1 MGNYRE
7 FRQQTR
13 QKRRK
18 RALRRLLAFLLAAL
32 AVLGLAWVI
41 TWAIERIGGGGSG
54 APSGPAA
61 SEGQTGL
68 VGSVL
73 APLPMQVE
81 QGGTA
86 WQSVGPV
93 RQTGGYT
100 VVSPGAAALTLPE
113 RGLVDNSY
121 FADAVFLGDSVTE
134 GLDTYANPVK
144 GVAAVYGYRSAGPS
158 AILNR
163 TSLHNF
169 ATETDEI
176 ALDKIAERA
185 PKRLYILL
193 GANALARD
201 GEAEENAFLA
211 YYGQMLDELRQTLGE
226 DCIIYVQSIPPVRPA
241 AAEKKPGLAS
251 DVLRGVNEQLAQLA
265 ASKGCVY
272 LDLWEALAD
281 GEGNLKEMIAAP
293 DGVHLSAGNGYG
305 AWVTYLRNHAKYS
318 ASNPWIMGSAYSAE

>member
-1 MGNYRE
+1 MN
-7 FRQQTR
+7 
-13 QKRRK
+13 KAK
-18 RALRRLLAFLLAAL
+18 
-32 AVLGLAWVI
+32 VI
-41 TWAIERIGGGGSG
+41 LV
-54 APSGPAA
+54 
-61 SEGQTGL
+61 L

-144 GVAAVYGYRSAGPS
+144 GGAAVDGYRSAGPS

-211 YYGQMLDELRQTLGE
+211 YYGQMLDLIRETLGE
-226 DCIIYVQSIPPVRPA
+226 GVTIYVQAMTPVRPEYTQKA
-241 AAEKKPGLAS
+241 AGLYKERI
-251 DVLRGVNEQLAQLA
+251 LRVNDQLAR
-265 ASKGCVY
+265 
-272 LDLWEALAD
+272 LAD
-281 GEGNLKEMIAAP
+281 EKNCPFVDLYSVLADENGDLIESYAQP
-293 DGVHLSAGNGYG
+293 DGYHIKPEGY
-305 AWVTYLRNHAKYS
+305 AVWVDYLCSHT
-318 ASNPWIMGSAYSAE
+318 ME